1 MGGCWILYI
10 GVGTDNGRGSGVRCE
25 WGVVYSL
32 CGIVSYDVW
41 DTKGCDLGCWERMVE
56 SLSLSGFTLSTW
68 RKEHG
73 KQLLES
79 VKKGS
84 FQFGTILVP
93 GTATTPATTVER
105 TLDDLTPEEKIHT
118 KELWDRVKL
127 LMEGSE
133 LSVQERESKLYY
145 DFNKFTS
152 EKVNTKFVNYL
163 QPKWSKFVADE
174 KLAKDIH
181 NSNFDH
187 SIPQQQQQQSF
198 TSLQQQQFYSPPL
211 HQQPY
216 QAPVVYQQAYEAH
229 VVHYQSPTVFP
240 QLDSGLAV
248 PKFLPTDDP
257 IESLNKAMAFLSE
270 GHIARQCTKPKRAQN
285 SEWFKENMLLAQA
298 QEAGVALDEEQR
310 AFLVDTGKRVDSC
323 PDAQALTT
331 TTIFQTDDLDAF
343 DYDCDEAPT
352 ASAVFMANLFAYES
366 DVLSEVQNYD
376 TYQDNNVIDQ
386 EMHYSEQP
394 IFINDLNIEITSD
407 SNVISYDQ
415 YLK

>member
-1 MGGCWILYI
+1 MSIITENVIAAGFENRPPML
-10 GVGTDNGRGSGVRCE
+10 
-25 WGVVYSL
+25 
-32 CGIVSYDVW
+32 
-41 DTKGCDLGCWERMVE
+41 ER
-56 SLSLSGFTLSTW
+56 
-68 RKEHG
+68 R
-73 KQLLES
+73 
-79 VKKGS
+79 
-84 FQFGTILVP
+84 
-93 GTATTPATTVER
+93 TATTPATTVER

-152 EKVNTKFVNYL
+152 DRNGGSLL
-163 QPKWSKFVADE
+163 QMRT
-174 KLAKDIH
+174 
-181 NSNFDH
+181 
-187 SIPQQQQQQSF
+187 IPQQQQQQQQSF

-216 QAPVVYQQAYEAH
+216 QAPVVYQQAYEAY

-240 QLDSGLAV
+240 QLDSGLVV

-257 IESLNKAMAFLSE
+257 IKSLNKAMAFLSE
-270 GHIARQCTKPKRAQN
+270 GHIARQCTQPKRAQN

-323 PDAQALTT
+323 LNAQALTT
-331 TTIFQTDDLDAF
+331 TTIFQTNDLDAF

-352 ASAVFMANLFAYES
+352 ASAIFMANLSAYES

-394 IFINDLNIEITSD
+394 VFVNDLNIKITSD
-407 SNVISYDQ
+407 NNVISYDQ
-415 YLK
+415 YLKENKNEVV